1 MEKPWKVAYGQT
13 LESSLWK
20 SLGRWPVEKPWKV
33 DKLPTWEVKE
43 YFWLLH
49 AKETGISYS
58 GLGHL
63 VYVQKSFFTIKKDNI
78 PVLIFGYNDIFVL
91 N

>member
-1 MEKPWKVAYGQT
+1 MVTHGSYTVKENGLC
-13 LESSLWK
+13 LETVTDWH
-20 SLGRWPVEKPWKV
+20 
-33 DKLPTWEVKE
+33 PTWEVKE

-63 VYVQKSFFTIKKDNI
+63 VYVQKSFFKIKKGQYINF
-78 PVLIFGYNDIFVL
+78 LDIMAFL
-91 N
+91 Y